1 MLAACHLINR
11 TPSILLK
18 TKSPYEIL
26 FGKVPS
32 YDAIRVFG
40 FLCYAHNQRHKGD
53 KFASRSRKCIFV
65 GYPFG
70 KKGWKL
76 YDLETHEYFLSRDI
90 KFFEK
95 EFPFAI
101 NQPQNVVTHVLANS
115 EDGAWSEDE
124 GVDECDM
131 GINDGPEVASTLGGV
146 WYCGGAR
153 ATACT

>member
-1 MLAACHLINR
+1 M
-11 TPSILLK
+11 
-18 TKSPYEIL
+18 L

-40 FLCYAHNQRHKGD
+40 CLCYAHNQRNKGD

-76 YDLETHEYFLSRDI
+76 YDLETHEYFVSRDV

-95 EFPFAI
+95 EFPFAT
-101 NQPQNVVTHVLANS
+101 NQPRNVVTPMLANN
-115 EDGAWSEDE
+115 EDGA
-124 GVDECDM
+124 
-131 GINDGPEVASTLGGV
+131 
-146 WYCGGAR
+146 
-153 ATACT
+153 